1 MHSQTKRNR
10 KTKNLRRTNQKTANQ
25 KTANQRTKKITQ
37 KTNIYLGGGEGE
49 TMNMEKS
56 KGIFDILSE
65 KIGNYAGDTFD
76 YVKSKGLRLA
86 GLQPIRIDENNSIN
100 ATKEVDANINKV
112 SDAASGLVSGAKQ
125 IGSNVVTVFDKG
137 SAAVVENINDVL
149 GSKTVEK
156 SVTDAAKE
164 TAAIGEKLLEN
175 INEKI
180 STPELKEETKKVLEN
195 AADYAEI
202 AVEAMDE
209 PINKAVDE
217 LNKAGT
223 AAAAGIASGVVKVG
237 TDALAAVPGVGAVI
251 EVGKMANDASAAAG
265 DVVKAASDASS
276 TISRVVE
283 ETSKNIE
290 EGLEKKE
297 LEGNAVEKN
306 VLESVTPNDT
316 NNMKGGMKQ
325 FKEINKGG
333 MKIYNRVNNSIN
345 QFENPFIT
353 SGGSKTRRK
362 LRSKPKPK
370 TKRVRFAI

>member
-10 KTKNLRRTNQKTANQ
+10 KTKHQRRT
-25 KTANQRTKKITQ
+25 NQRTKKT
-37 KTNIYLGGGEGE
+37 TNTSNIYLGGASEAI
-49 TMNMEKS
+49 NMEKS

-65 KIGNYAGDTFD
+65 KIGNYAGDAFD
-76 YVKSKGLRLA
+76 YVKSKGYRLA
-86 GLQPIRIDENNSIN
+86 GVQPIQSNENTSMDPTKNVDENM
-100 ATKEVDANINKV
+100 NKV
-112 SDAASGLVSGAKQ
+112 SDAASGLVSGAKH
-125 IGSNVVTVFDKG
+125 IGSNIVNVFDKG

-149 GSKTVEK
+149 GSKKVEE
-156 SVTDAAKE
+156 SVTDAANE

-180 STPELKEETKKVLEN
+180 STPKLKEETKKVLEN
-195 AADYAEI
+195 AADYVEI

-223 AAAAGIASGVVKVG
+223 TAAAGIASGVVKVG

-276 TISRVVE
+276 TMSRVVE

-297 LEGNAVEKN
+297 LEKN
-306 VLESVTPNDT
+306 ELENNM
-316 NNMKGGMKQ
+316 NNMKGGMAN

-345 QFENPFIT
+345 QFENPLVT
-353 SGGSKTRRK
+353 SSGSKTRRK
-362 LRSKPKPK
+362 HRNKPKPK

>member
-10 KTKNLRRTNQKTANQ
+10 KTKHKRTM
-25 KTANQRTKKITQ
+25 NQRTKKTTHN
-37 KTNIYLGGGEGE
+37 TNIYLGGASE
-49 TMNMEKS
+49 TINMEKS
-56 KGIFDILSE
+56 KGIFDILGE
-65 KIGNYAGDTFD
+65 KMGNYAGNAFD

-86 GLQPIRIDENNSIN
+86 GLQPIQSNENTSMDLTKNVDENM
-100 ATKEVDANINKV
+100 NKV
-112 SDAASGLVSGAKQ
+112 SDAASGLVSGAKH
-125 IGSNVVTVFDKG
+125 IGSNIVNVFDKG

-149 GSKTVEK
+149 GSKKVEE
-156 SVTDAAKE
+156 SVTDAANE

-223 AAAAGIASGVVKVG
+223 TAAAGIASGVVKVG

-276 TISRVVE
+276 TMSRVVE

-297 LEGNAVEKN
+297 LEKN
-306 VLESVTPNDT
+306 ELE
-316 NNMKGGMKQ
+316 NNMNGGMAN

-345 QFENPFIT
+345 QFENPLAT
-353 SGGSKTRRK
+353 STSSGSKTRRK
-362 LRSKPKPK
+362 HRNKPKPK

>member
-25 KTANQRTKKITQ
+25 RTKKITQ
-37 KTNIYLGGGEGE
+37 NTNIYLGGGEGE
-49 TMNMEKS
+49 TMNMDKS

-65 KIGNYAGDTFD
+65 KIGNYAGDAFD

-86 GLQPIRIDENNSIN
+86 GLQPIRIDENSSIN

-125 IGSNVVTVFDKG
+125 IGSNIVTVFDKG

-223 AAAAGIASGVVKVG
+223 TAAAGIASGVVKVG

-297 LEGNAVEKN
+297 LEGNDVEKN

-316 NNMKGGMKQ
+316 NNTKGGMKQ

>member
-1 MHSQTKRNR
+1 MHSQPKRNR
-10 KTKNLRRTNQKTANQ
+10 KTKNQRTV
-25 KTANQRTKKITQ
+25 NQRTKNQRTVNKRTVNQ
-37 KTNIYLGGGEGE
+37 RTNASNIYLGGADE

-56 KGIFDILSE
+56 KGLFDILSE
-65 KIGNYAGDTFD
+65 KIGNYAGNAFD
-76 YVKSKGLRLA
+76 YVKAKGLRLA
-86 GLQPIRIDENNSIN
+86 GLQPIRIDENNSMN
-100 ATKEVDANINKV
+100 ATKEVDENINKV

-125 IGSNVVTVFDKG
+125 IGSNIVNVFDRG
-137 SAAVVENINDVL
+137 SAAIVENMNDVL
-149 GSKTVEK
+149 GSKKVEE
-156 SVTDAAKE
+156 SLGDAAQE

-180 STPELKEETKKVLEN
+180 STPELKEETKKVLDN
-195 AADYAEI
+195 VADYTEI

-223 AAAAGIASGVVKVG
+223 TAASGIASGVVKVG
-237 TDALAAVPGVGAVI
+237 TDVLAAVPGIGAVI

-276 TISRVVE
+276 TMSRVVD

-297 LEGNAVEKN
+297 LEKN
-306 VLESVTPNDT
+306 GLENVTPNET
-316 NNMKGGMKQ
+316 NNMKGGMIKLR
-325 FKEINKGG
+325 EINKGG
-333 MKIYNRVNNSIN
+333 MKIYNRINNSIN
-345 QFENPFIT
+345 EFENPLT
-353 SGGSKTRRK
+353 AGSGNKTRRK
-362 LRSKPKPK
+362 HRNKPKLK

>member
-10 KTKNLRRTNQKTANQ
+10 KTKHQRRTNQ
-25 KTANQRTKKITQ
+25 KTANQRTKKT
-37 KTNIYLGGGEGE
+37 THNSNIYLGGASEAI
-49 TMNMEKS
+49 NMEKS

-65 KIGNYAGDTFD
+65 KVGNYAGDAFH
-76 YVKSKGLRLA
+76 YVKDKGLRLA
-86 GLQPIRIDENNSIN
+86 GVQPIQKDENSSMDR
-100 ATKEVDANINKV
+100 TKEVDEHINKM

-125 IGSNVVTVFDKG
+125 IGSNILNVFDKG
-137 SAAVVENINDVL
+137 SATVVEKFNNVIGNKLVD
-149 GSKTVEK
+149 E
-156 SVTDAAKE
+156 SVTDAAMK
-164 TAAIGEKLLEN
+164 TAAIGEKLLKN
-175 INEKI
+175 INDKI
-180 STPELKEETKKVLEN
+180 STPALKEETKKVLEN

-223 AAAAGIASGVVKVG
+223 TAAAGIASGVVKVG

-276 TISRVVE
+276 TISRVVG

-290 EGLEKKE
+290 EELEKKE
-297 LEGNAVEKN
+297 LEANNLEKN
-306 VLESVTPNDT
+306 DSE
-316 NNMKGGMKQ
+316 NNMKGGMAN

-333 MKIYNRVNNSIN
+333 MKIYNRVNHSIN
-345 QFENPFIT
+345 EFENPLAI
-353 SGGSKTRRK
+353 GCGPKTRRK
-362 LRSKPKPK
+362 HRNKPKPK

>member
-1 MHSQTKRNR
+1 MHSQTRRNR
-10 KTKNLRRTNQKTANQ
+10 KTKNHRRTNQRTTNQ
-25 KTANQRTKKITQ
+25 RTMNQRTKKIANNS
-37 KTNIYLGGGEGE
+37 NIYLGGSEGE

-65 KIGNYAGDTFD
+65 KIGNYAGDAFD

-86 GLQPIRIDENNSIN
+86 GVQPIRIDENNSMN
-100 ATKEVDANINKV
+100 ATKELDENITKV
-112 SDAASGLVSGAKQ
+112 SDAASGLVSGAKN
-125 IGSNVVTVFDKG
+125 IGSNILNVFDKG
-137 SAAVVENINDVL
+137 SATVVEKFNNVIGNNLV
-149 GSKTVEK
+149 KE
-156 SVTDAAKE
+156 SVTDAAMK

-223 AAAAGIASGVVKVG
+223 TAAAGIASGVVKVG

-283 ETSKNIE
+283 ETSQNIE

-297 LEGNAVEKN
+297 LEGNDVEKN
-306 VLESVTPNDT
+306 GWVTPNDT

-345 QFENPFIT
+345 QFENPFVT

-362 LRSKPKPK
+362 LNSKPKPK

>member
-1 MHSQTKRNR
+1 MHRQTKRNR
-10 KTKNLRRTNQKTANQ
+10 KNKHKRTT
-25 KTANQRTKKITQ
+25 NQRTKKT
-37 KTNIYLGGGEGE
+37 TNNSNIYLGGADE

-65 KIGNYAGDTFD
+65 KMGSYAGNAFD
-76 YVKSKGLRLA
+76 YVKDKGLRLA
-86 GLQPIRIDENNSIN
+86 GVQPIQTPENSSMNQ
-100 ATKEVDANINKV
+100 TKEVDANINKV

-125 IGSNVVTVFDKG
+125 IGSNVLHVFDRG
-137 SAAVVENINDVL
+137 SATI
-149 GSKTVEK
+149 VEK
-156 SVTDAAKE
+156 FNNVIGNKLVEESVTDAAMK

-180 STPELKEETKKVLEN
+180 STPKLKEETKKVLEN
-195 AADYAEI
+195 AADYTEI
-202 AVEAMDE
+202 AVKAMDD

-223 AAAAGIASGVVKVG
+223 KAASGIASGVVKVG
-237 TDALAAVPGVGAVI
+237 TDALAAVPGIGAVI

-276 TISRVVE
+276 TISRVVG

-290 EGLEKKE
+290 EELEKKA
-297 LEGNAVEKN
+297 LEEKDLEKN
-306 VLESVTPNDT
+306 GLE

-345 QFENPFIT
+345 QFENPLVT
-353 SGGSKTRRK
+353 VGGSKTRRK
-362 LRSKPKPK
+362 LRNKPNPK